1 MMILPELLFEVRG
14 RRWAQFIAPPHR
26 RGLTEL
32 GLASTGAEA
41 VVGRLQGSTGCRA
54 PGGGVS
60 QHVWRVSTH

>member
-41 VVGRLQGSTGCRA
+41 AWSDACKAAPAAESPAVGCLNTF
-54 PGGGVS
+54 GV
-60 QHVWRVSTH
+60 